1 MRMNRMAALT
11 MGAGMIT
18 MAACSDAPTAAPS
31 AAALPKTTSFA
42 VGDVVGSAV
51 QLGKVI
57 ICKTGNAA
65 GTFNLSNQLIVN
77 SAPSGAPGATQVSVT
92 NGTCEIAF
100 EDGNTTVTNGTEVT
114 ITEVPAA
121 NTVQSLTTCKF
132 KGAGDP
138 GETDCSLSV
147 AASRFVNAYHGYTI
161 TYNNAFTPPP
171 DICTYTKGWYQNKNG
186 EPTIINGI
194 DGRSTGDQI
203 KIFNASP
210 GQPGDVQWGIL
221 GGSLN
226 NKPNNLLNL
235 YQQLLA
241 ALNNLDGNATAGPP
255 AVDAAIS
262 AALAATS
269 GAGTIIR
276 VVDGTDISG
285 LISVLS
291 AFNEGQYAGYPHC
304 SDEVLPQ

>member
-77 SAPSGAPGATQVSVT
+77 SLPSGAPGATQVSVT

-100 EDGNTTVTNGTEVT
+100 EDGNATVTNGTEVT

-121 NTVQSLTTCKF
+121 NTVQTLTTCKF

-171 DICTYTKGWYQNKNG
+171 SGCTYTKGWYQNKNG
-186 EPTIINGI
+186 EPTIIAGV
-194 DGRSTGDQI
+194 DGRTILDQI

-210 GQPGDVQWGIL
+210 GQPGDVTWGT
-221 GGSLN
+221 N

-241 ALNNLDGNATAGPP
+241 AINNLNGNPLGGPP
-255 AVDAAIS
+255 SVDAAIA
-262 AALAATS
+262 AALAATTGGPGTHIGLVGTPDI
-269 GAGTIIR
+269 GA
-276 VVDGTDISG
+276 
-285 LISVLS
+285 LITPLS
-291 AFNEGQYAGYPHC
+291 DFNEGNVAGFPHC
-304 SDEVLPQ
+304 SDEVLQ